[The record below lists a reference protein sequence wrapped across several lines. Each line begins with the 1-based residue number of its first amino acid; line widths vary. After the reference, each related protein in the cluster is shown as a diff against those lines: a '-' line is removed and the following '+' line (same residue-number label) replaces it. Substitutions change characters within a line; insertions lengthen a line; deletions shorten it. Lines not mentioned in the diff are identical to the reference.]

1 MLERGVASTRSLISV
16 SMDVKPHHP
25 GNLLSGPLKPGWST
39 NTGKRAI
46 IAALLFCTRT
56 SGPTK
61 TTALALMVATAPSY
75 RDWSKNKSC
84 PMASWLPVSGKMM
97 LTTPLGASWRFVM
110 PLKEL
115 RIELTTLL
123 NAHLL
128 EFMMMLSAA
137 SDLAAA
143 AAAFSASV
151 PVAAFAATVFVAWT
165 SAATSGPS
173 GYTRFAPRSNCTR
186 AARAL
191 VEETE
196 VISCRCTALMI
207 WAPIVRLLARSNAW
221 NCASLSWIRS
231 APYTNTAAAHSNPR
245 QNLHTTGL
253 EHNGTN
259 RVDIFSTCFNCSS
272 RIPLICR
279 FISITVGASSWGAI
293 TTTACSAIARISPIS
308 HGLRAVER
316 H

>member
-1 MLERGVASTRSLISV
+1 MLERGVASTRSLISM

-39 NTGKRAI
+39 KTGKRAI
-46 IAALLFCTRT
+46 IAALLFCLRT
-56 SGPTK
+56 SGPRK
-61 TTALALMVATAPSY
+61 TTALASMVATAPSH
-75 RDWSKNKSC
+75 RDWSKNRSC
-84 PMASWLPVSGKMM
+84 PMASWLPANGLMM
-97 LTTPLGASWRFVM
+97 LTTPLGANWRFVM

-173 GYTRFAPRSNCTR
+173 GYMRFAPRSNCTR

-191 VEETE
+191 VEETD
-196 VISCRCTALMI
+196 VINCRCTALMI
-207 WAPIVRLLARSNAW
+207 WLPIERLLARSNSW
-221 NCASLSWIRS
+221 NCASLSLIRY
-231 APYTNTAAAHSNPR
+231 AEYANTATAHSNPT
-245 QNLHTTGL
+245 QSLHTTCL
-253 EHNGTN
+253 EHDGTS
-259 RVDIFSTCFNCSS
+259 RPDIVSTCFNCSS

-279 FISITVGASSWGAI
+279 SISITVGGSS
-293 TTTACSAIARISPIS
+293 
-308 HGLRAVER
+308 
-316 H
+316 